1 MMEPT
6 ATTGEQ
12 EGAIYARA
20 ILDTLDRL
28 SACVEGMD
36 TDQLN
41 WQPSAPG
48 ANSVY
53 VLATHILGNAE
64 ESILYTL
71 RDQPSTR
78 DREREFAA
86 RAQSPA
92 ALQERWQKLREQ
104 LQAAMLG
111 LSAGDLARTVNHP
124 RRGPLTGRE
133 VLLLVARHAAEH
145 LGQAELTRDLAQALK
160 AT

>member
-1 MMEPT
+1 
-6 ATTGEQ
+6 
-12 EGAIYARA
+12 
-20 ILDTLDRL
+20 
-28 SACVEGMD
+28 
-36 TDQLN
+36 
-41 WQPSAPG
+41 
-48 ANSVY
+48 
-53 VLATHILGNAE
+53 LGNAE

-71 RDQPSTR
+71 RDQPSPR

-86 RAQSPA
+86 RAQSLA

-160 AT
+160 AM